1 MPIIWRE
8 SMAIGHPTIDSQH
21 KYLFCLV
28 NAVELAL
35 QVENPAKVTGFY
47 LDQLIEYTRSHF
59 EDEEKIQIAM
69 QYPQHN
75 EHKTQHREIIDN
87 LEELK
92 ARLLPK
98 SAEGNIEEQKE
109 EEESLEPINS
119 RLMDDVVGFLRHWI
133 LDHVLHTDIN
143 MKPYLNRQKIDPTRK
158 NPILRGR

>member
-35 QVENPAKVTGFY
+35 QVDNPAKVTGFY

-59 EDEEKIQIAM
+59 EDEEKIQITI

-75 EHKTQHREIIDN
+75 EHKTQHREIIEN

-98 SAEGNIEEQKE
+98 SADGDAE
-109 EEESLEPINS
+109 EEARLERMCS
-119 RLMDDVVGFLRHWI
+119 KTLDDVVGFLRHWI
-133 LDHVLHTDIN
+133 LDHVLHTDIH
-143 MKPYLNRQKIDPTRK
+143 MKPYLRRQRVDPTK
-158 NPILRGR
+158 NNPILRGR

>member
-35 QVENPAKVTGFY
+35 QVDNPAKVTAFY

-59 EDEEKIQIAM
+59 EDEEKIQIAI

-75 EHKTQHREIIDN
+75 EHKTQHREIIEN

-92 ARLLPK
+92 ARLIPR
-98 SAEGNIEEQKE
+98 SANGDVE
-109 EEESLEPINS
+109 EEARLERMCS
-119 RLMDDVVGFLRHWI
+119 KTLDDVVGFLRHWI
-133 LDHVLHTDIN
+133 LDHVLHTDIH
-143 MKPYLNRQKIDPTRK
+143 MKPYLKRQKVDPTRN
-158 NPILRGR
+158 NPILQGR